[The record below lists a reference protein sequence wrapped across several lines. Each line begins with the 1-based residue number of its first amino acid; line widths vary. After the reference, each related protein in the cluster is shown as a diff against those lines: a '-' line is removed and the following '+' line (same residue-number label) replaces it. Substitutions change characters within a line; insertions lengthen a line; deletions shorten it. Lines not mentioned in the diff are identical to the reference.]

1 MAGNARSG
9 QRGFCAAF
17 TVDMS
22 TRCRYQPEPNS
33 KYCRLHQKDE
43 QSGRFEREALR
54 RMSNVDPEV
63 VVTKPKM
70 NPLEAL
76 NTFIEQI
83 MSWNDL
89 AEKQIKKLKEDEWR
103 YEDRAGGEQL
113 RSEIAIYERSLDR
126 GLRALQAVA
135 KLNLAEKYIALSEK
149 QAELMFIVMIETLT
163 QLGVD
168 GNSREVQQVLLQNV
182 QRLSNQSE
190 RKLAELT
197 K

>member
-1 MAGNARSG
+1 
-9 QRGFCAAF
+9 
-17 TVDMS
+17 
-22 TRCRYQPEPNS
+22 
-33 KYCRLHQKDE
+33 
-43 QSGRFEREALR
+43 
-54 RMSNVDPEV
+54 MSNVDPEV
-63 VVTKPKM
+63 VVTKPRT

-89 AEKQIKKLKEDEWR
+89 AEKQIKKLKENEWR

>member
-1 MAGNARSG
+1 
-9 QRGFCAAF
+9 
-17 TVDMS
+17 
-22 TRCRYQPEPNS
+22 
-33 KYCRLHQKDE
+33 
-43 QSGRFEREALR
+43 
-54 RMSNVDPEV
+54 MSNVDPEV

-76 NTFIEQI
+76 NTFIDQI
-83 MSWNDL
+83 MEWNDV
-89 AEKQIKKLKEDEWR
+89 ATAQVKKLKEDEWR

>member
-1 MAGNARSG
+1 MNNDRTG
-9 QRGFCAAF
+9 QLNLCSAF

-22 TRCRYQPEPNS
+22 TRCRYKPEPGS
-33 KYCRLHQKDE
+33 KYCCLHQNDE
-43 QSGRFEREALR
+43 QSGRFEREALK

>member
-1 MAGNARSG
+1 
-9 QRGFCAAF
+9 
-17 TVDMS
+17 
-22 TRCRYQPEPNS
+22 
-33 KYCRLHQKDE
+33 
-43 QSGRFEREALR
+43 
-54 RMSNVDPEV
+54 
-63 VVTKPKM
+63 
-70 NPLEAL
+70 
-76 NTFIEQI
+76 
-83 MSWNDL
+83 
-89 AEKQIKKLKEDEWR
+89 
-103 YEDRAGGEQL
+103 
-113 RSEIAIYERSLDR
+113 
-126 GLRALQAVA
+126 LQAVA